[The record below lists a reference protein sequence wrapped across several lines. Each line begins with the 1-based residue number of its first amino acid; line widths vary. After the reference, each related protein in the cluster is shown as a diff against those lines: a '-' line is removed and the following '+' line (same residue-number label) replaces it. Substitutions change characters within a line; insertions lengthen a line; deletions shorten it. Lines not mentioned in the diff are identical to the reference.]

1 MAKAYWIA
9 TYFSVSNPDA
19 LAEYAKLAGPAIS
32 AGGGRFL
39 ARGTAAKAYEKG
51 LKQRSVLIEFDSSN
65 RPRPPMT
72 VPAIRPRLKCS
83 AMPASATCA
92 SSKASDRRGVFRL
105 LD

>member
-19 LAEYAKLAGPAIS
+19 LAEYAKLAGPAIT

-51 LKQRSVLIEFDSSN
+51 IKQRTVLIEFDSVAKAEAAHDSPGYQAALKALGN
-65 RPRPPMT
+65 ACERDMRI
-72 VPAIRPRLKCS
+72 VEGLLEPALQ
-83 AMPASATCA
+83 
-92 SSKASDRRGVFRL
+92 F
-105 LD
+105 